1 MVRLADSVTPVRRG
15 GKGVLAHVLEVAS
28 WAWGLAV
35 RRASQLL
42 ARAVSNLT
50 APHVGK
56 CGVLVIAVTAA
67 LLEVRPSTP
76 ARVLLSTW
84 VAACLL

>member
-42 ARAVSNLT
+42 ARVVSNLT
-50 APHVGK
+50 APHAAK
-56 CGVLVIAVTAA
+56 CGVLVVAITAA
-67 LLEVRPSTP
+67 LVDARPGTT

>member
-15 GKGVLAHVLEVAS
+15 GKGVLAHVLEAAS